1 MSFTPFK
8 IVLVTLTC
16 IGIFHQSSL
25 VGMENDAQCYRCI
38 VRASSHFGFYTF
50 RINPKRCEVYWKEID
65 TQMNVTK
72 CELPIIEAL
81 KPSAQDKYSVVWF
94 NIETGNFYDYLS
106 GVKDRGKCTLLDGEP
121 DENTPIIPPKR
132 SKLRAIQN
140 HSN

>member
-1 MSFTPFK
+1 MSFKPFK

-16 IGIFHQSSL
+16 FGIFLQSSL
-25 VGMENDAQCYRCI
+25 VGMENDAQWYRCI
-38 VRASSHFGFYTF
+38 VRASSHLGFYTF

-106 GVKDRGKCTLLDGEP
+106 GVKDRGKCTLLDREP
-121 DENTPIIPPKR
+121 DENTPIIPPK
-132 SKLRAIQN
+132 SI
-140 HSN
+140 